1 MREDFFMNTAF
12 FKSVIKGTVV
22 GIVATAAVAL
32 ITALA
37 LTATSDPLALTKACG
52 IIADFAGGM
61 AAAVAA
67 VSSYRQKA
75 LPTSMA
81 AGLMLCL
88 ILLIISLISGCI
100 GSVWVCLAAVAAG
113 SFIGS
118 LIPAVPQKGVSRKKL
133 KPYRR

>member
-1 MREDFFMNTAF
+1 MNTAF

-61 AAAVAA
+61 AAAAAA